1 MVVFIRF
8 APGSSPTP
16 PPNSLSFRGVVGEFR
31 LTKPISTKHET
42 AYPSKTQVPSMHE
55 LSVPNHDFGRHRL
68 LVLLARK
75 RAEDLALRLNAERDD
90 PVGPVAESAHGRLYD
105 PRASP
110 RRYDRKRKRVEE
122 CRFLLPPPPKA
133 EPRAV
138 PRDPRRRPRKRA
150 KTNN

>member
-1 MVVFIRF
+1 
-8 APGSSPTP
+8 
-16 PPNSLSFRGVVGEFR
+16 
-31 LTKPISTKHET
+31 
-42 AYPSKTQVPSMHE
+42 MHE
-55 LSVPNHDFGRHRL
+55 LSVPNHNFGRHRL

-110 RRYDRKRKRVEE
+110 RTYDRKRKRVEE
-122 CRFLLPPPPKA
+122 CRFLLPPPPNA
-133 EPRAV
+133 VPRAV